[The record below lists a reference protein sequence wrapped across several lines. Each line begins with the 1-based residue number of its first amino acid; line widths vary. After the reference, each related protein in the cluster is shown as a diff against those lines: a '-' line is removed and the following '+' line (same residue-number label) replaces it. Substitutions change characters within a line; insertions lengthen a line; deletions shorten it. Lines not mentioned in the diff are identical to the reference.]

1 MTQCH
6 QNYYEEMDHI
16 YNKINEVLNILY
28 KNDSYLLEIDAHEVT
43 ISHKLA
49 CYLQAIFKEF
59 DVDIEFNKN
68 LKDSK
73 RVDNEIRRPDIIVHK
88 RGTNDSNFIAIEIKK
103 CSNANKNFDI
113 EKIGSIMNELNYE
126 YGFYIEFNVG
136 EDITEKNFIKTM
148 ECFENRK

>member
-1 MTQCH
+1 
-6 QNYYEEMDHI
+6 MDSVCE
-16 YNKINEVLNILY
+16 KINEALTYLY
-28 KNDSYLLEIDAHEVT
+28 KSDSYLLEIDAYEVT

-49 CYLQAIFKEF
+49 CYLQDIFKEY

-113 EKIGSIMNELNYE
+113 EKIGRIMKELNYE

-136 EDITEKNFIKTM
+136 EDITEENFVKTM
-148 ECFENRK
+148 KCFVNR

>member
-1 MTQCH
+1 
-6 QNYYEEMDHI
+6 MDHVCD
-16 YNKINEVLNILY
+16 KINKALITLY
-28 KNDSYLLEIDAHEVT
+28 KRDSYLLKNDAHEVT

-49 CYLQAIFKEF
+49 CYLQDMFEEF

-113 EKIGSIMNELNYE
+113 EKIGSIMNELNYQ

-136 EDITEKNFIKTM
+136 EEITEENFVKSIKY
-148 ECFENRK
+148 FVNRM